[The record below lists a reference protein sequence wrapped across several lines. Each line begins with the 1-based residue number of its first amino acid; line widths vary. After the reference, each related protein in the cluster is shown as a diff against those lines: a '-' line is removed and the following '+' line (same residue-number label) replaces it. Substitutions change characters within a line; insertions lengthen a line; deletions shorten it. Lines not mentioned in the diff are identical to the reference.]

1 MSWIERE
8 RATEVSN
15 TVTIINIISI
25 LLFFIAI
32 AGYLPEKII
41 QERYLVV
48 GCFGIILLIYYLLFL
63 LHPRLAL
70 PARATMLARG
80 ALLFVL
86 VFIISFIVY
95 ISGAQRSD
103 LKSLYFIP
111 VVLFAVSFGKGMG
124 FAAAFASLIGLIIS
138 DVVSMPGAAYNQYL
152 EHDLV
157 LIAILFIVA
166 WLVGDLVDTERRI
179 RAKLAEQANLDEVTS
194 LYNHRRFQ
202 EGLEEEVEKAKAAG
216 DRLSLIFLD
225 IDYFKHYN
233 DVFGHQ
239 QGDQALYQ
247 VGEVMRT
254 VCPKYSFLARYGGD
268 EFVVILPKAG
278 SGEAVRVA
286 ERIRNAVE
294 EHEFFGEDV
303 QPGGVMSVSVGVA
316 TLPDHASSKEELL
329 KVADIALYKAKFE
342 SRNKVE
348 LYFSVL
354 DELKAELAESELAL
368 ISTLKTLIYLV
379 NAKDRYT
386 YGHSE
391 RVMQYATVLGREI
404 GLSEKEI
411 SNLTYGGF
419 LHDVGKIEISYE
431 ILNKPGPLNDEEW
444 DVIKRHPEW
453 GAEIVRPVKALGAA
467 VPIILYHHERYDG
480 KGYPQG
486 LKGEEIPLGARVLA
500 ICDSFDAM
508 WNDRP
513 YQEAKTLPE
522 IIQEFEMCAGKQFDP
537 VLAARFIALLQEG
550 KILN

>member
-1 MSWIERE
+1 M
-8 RATEVSN
+8 
-15 TVTIINIISI
+15 
-25 LLFFIAI
+25 
-32 AGYLPEKII
+32 
-41 QERYLVV
+41 V

-166 WLVGDLVDTERRI
+166 WSVGDLVDTERRI

-202 EGLEEEVEKAKAAG
+202 EGLVEEVEKAKAAG
-216 DRLSLIFLD
+216 DKLSLIFLD

-342 SRNKVE
+342 SRNKIE

-354 DELKAELAESELAL
+354 DELKAELAESDLAL

-411 SNLTYGGF
+411 SDLTYGGF

-453 GAEIVRPVKALGAA
+453 GAEIVRPVKALGTA

>member
-1 MSWIERE
+1 VSWIENRRNIE
-8 RATEVSN
+8 IKN
-15 TVTIINIISI
+15 TVTVINIIAICLS
-25 LLFFIAI
+25 LIAI
-32 AGYLPEKII
+32 VSYLPP
-41 QERYLVV
+41 QLLDSRYLVV
-48 GCFGIILLIYYLLFL
+48 GVFGGVILFTYLVYLIYPLCTTSTKTHIWLDVLALLIMVSFL
-63 LHPRLAL
+63 SII
-70 PARATMLARG
+70 
-80 ALLFVL
+80 
-86 VFIISFIVY
+86 VFL
-95 ISGAQRSD
+95 SGAHKSD
-103 LKSLYFIP
+103 IKTLLVIP
-111 VVLFAVSFGKGMG
+111 VVIYAVSFGKGMG
-124 FAAAFASLIGLIIS
+124 LLAATFTCVGLAVNDTWHVPI
-138 DVVSMPGAAYNQYL
+138 VVYNPYL
-152 EHDLV
+152 EHDLI
-157 LIAILFIVA
+157 LIAIFFIVA